1 MSLID
6 EEEMGS
12 EFYDMYEYWAYFSAF
27 FSHGADW

>member
-12 EFYDMYEYWAYFSAF
+12 ELYGKYEYWVYFSAF
-27 FSHGADW
+27 FSHGAD

>member
-12 EFYDMYEYWAYFSAF
+12 ELCDKYEYYIYFSAF
-27 FSHGADW
+27 FSHGTD